1 LAGDAGGG
9 RDCGGGELG
18 HAADEDGGGVKES
31 LAQKRVYSG

>member
-18 HAADEDGGGVKES
+18 HAADEGGGGV
-31 LAQKRVYSG
+31 RVSEPDWG